1 MYFECVPHV
10 SATDNN
16 ADFIIYIYVRFQ
28 LKTNSFKD
36 RKKNTTVNCSVAM
49 VLEGKF
55 DFRI

>member
-16 ADFIIYIYVRFQ
+16 ADFIIYICMFPIENQ
-28 LKTNSFKD
+28 QFD